1 MKLVLALLPAAATAF
16 APPAALRAQSLSLAA
31 AVAEEVTVDA
41 AAEVSEPSPKE
52 ELLSVVGTAVGD
64 VSSDLRASVTEL
76 LLSLEPANPTEDPA
90 TSPLLNGVW
99 DVAFSGYAPGPL
111 NSPTRPLALALY
123 AGGFTPGVAGLS
135 VLRMLPDGLA
145 DVGDLTI
152 TISRDQPRVEAS
164 TSVTFAGV
172 GAQELKVATT
182 LEAETGVRLKETYA
196 SLSSFGRDVD
206 VPANLRYERTLYVT
220 YLDDEL
226 LVCRDDSGVPEV
238 LLRKGSPE
246 GAPASGDED
255 VPDVV
260 EDDDDVPDVVEPEA
274 SEEA

>member
-31 AVAEEVTVDA
+31 AVAEEVTVA
-41 AAEVSEPSPKE
+41 SPKE

-152 TISRDQPRVEAS
+152 TIRRDQPRVEAS

-196 SLSSFGRDVD
+196 SLSSFGRDGD
-206 VPANLRYERTLYVT
+206 GPSNLRYERTLYVT